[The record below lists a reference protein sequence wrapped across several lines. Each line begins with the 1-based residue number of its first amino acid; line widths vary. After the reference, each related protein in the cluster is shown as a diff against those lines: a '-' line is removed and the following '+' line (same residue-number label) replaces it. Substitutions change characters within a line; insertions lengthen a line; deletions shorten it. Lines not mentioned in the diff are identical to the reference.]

1 MMIYIVMLFL
11 ILYVYFVTQKEGFEQ
26 RTDEFQGKVFRNE
39 KMYDSFYAY
48 NYDDI
53 RLTMPYLVK
62 MAHVIRPYF
71 QPGRTLCLGSKNG
84 HVVQL
89 LSEAGAV
96 GAETS
101 SAMVEISRY
110 KYPDLKFIHGKF
122 TVDLFPSHSFSQVV
136 VPLWIL
142 HTIQHLPD
150 LMFSMKEWTT
160 HTGYLFLCF
169 IDIHAFPVEML
180 MPSPSEYFMNH
191 YEYGLEITDKQWI
204 DTIQDRYFRV
214 RTNIQDMYPYSE
226 KMIVETARSVGLTH
240 MTTLPLGEHMSVAIF
255 QNK

>member
-1 MMIYIVMLFL
+1 MMIYIVLLFL

-48 NYDDI
+48 NYDDL

-62 MAHVIRPYF
+62 MVHAIRPYF
-71 QPGRTLCLGSKNG
+71 QPGNTLCLGSKNG

-110 KYPDLKFIHGKF
+110 KYPHLKFIHGKF
-122 TVDLFPSHSFSQVV
+122 TSELFPSQSFSQVV
-136 VPLWIL
+136 VPLWTI
-142 HTIQHLPD
+142 HTIQNLPD

-169 IDIHAFPVEML
+169 IDTHAFPVEGL
-180 MPSPSEYFMNH
+180 MPNPSDYFMTH
-191 YEYGLEITDKQWI
+191 YEYGLEITDKQWT
-204 DTIQDRYFRV
+204 DTIQDRYLQV
-214 RTNIQDMYPYSE
+214 RTNIQDMYAYSE
-226 KMIVETARSVGLTH
+226 KTIVETGRSVGLTH
-240 MTTLPLGEHMSVAIF
+240 ITTLPLGEHMSIAIF